1 MMCMAEWDYSKRTKF
16 VYQTELGLGDLSFWT
31 CFAGLLACTLAMH
44 IIAVVVLRTRVKRF
58 H

>member
-1 MMCMAEWDYSKRTKF
+1 MAEWDYSKRTKF